1 MVTISVE
8 RLGRMWRTQKNL
20 RVIASNSRRSWPS
33 AAPVWPLPRQAGGPS
48 DEEIRAEFAK
58 YPLWHYAYRFEG
70 GLDFAVRHV
79 FQDPL
84 ADSPERPLQRFR
96 HFMPWL
102 LQATGGTL
110 EGKRVLDVAC
120 NSGFWSIQC
129 ALLGAKEVV
138 GFDARQELIDQA
150 NLIKR
155 IVGVRNVDYRL
166 LNFWEMT
173 PGALGGTFDVV
184 LTLGILYH
192 LPKPVE
198 ALEWTK
204 AMSRDHVLLD
214 TSVFAAKAP
223 LIFLKWEEPYDIL
236 SAVAAGVSMVPS
248 RRSVEMILKHLK
260 FREWTEIPLRTT
272 DLPDDYL
279 RGDRVSWLIRV

>member
-1 MVTISVE
+1 MATHSVE

-20 RVIASNSRRSWPS
+20 RVIARNSRRSWPS

-48 DEEIRAEFAK
+48 DEEIRADFAK
-58 YPLWHYAYRFEG
+58 YPLWHYVYRFQG

-102 LQATGGTL
+102 LQATGGKL

-166 LNFWEMT
+166 LNLWEMT
-173 PGALGGTFDVV
+173 PDALGGTFDVV

-198 ALEWTK
+198 ALERTK
-204 AMSRDHVLLD
+204 AIVAGSRPARHVGVRRE
-214 TSVFAAKAP
+214 SAADLPQVGRAVRHP
-223 LIFLKWEEPYDIL
+223 EP
-236 SAVAAGVSMVPS
+236 GR
-248 RRSVEMILKHLK
+248 RRSLDGAEQAQ
-260 FREWTEIPLRTT
+260 
-272 DLPDDYL
+272 
-279 RGDRVSWLIRV
+279 RGDDPEAPEVQGVDGDPAPDH

>member
-1 MVTISVE
+1 MATISVE

-20 RVIASNSRRSWPS
+20 RVIARNSRRSWPS
-33 AAPVWPLPRQAGGPS
+33 AAPVWPLPRQAGGPC

-129 ALLGAKEVV
+129 ALLGAKDVI

-166 LNFWEMT
+166 LNLWETT
-173 PGALGGTFDVV
+173 PDALGGTFDVV
-184 LTLGILYH
+184 FTLGILYH

-198 ALEWTK
+198 ALERTK

-223 LIFLKWEEPYDIL
+223 LNLPRMGR
-236 SAVAAGVSMVPS
+236 AVRHPERGRGRVSMVPS
-248 RRSVEMILKHLK
+248 RRSVEMILKHRK
-260 FREWTEIPLRTT
+260 FREWTEIRSEPRTCRT
-272 DLPDDYL
+272 LF
-279 RGDRVSWLIRV
+279 RGDRASWLIGV